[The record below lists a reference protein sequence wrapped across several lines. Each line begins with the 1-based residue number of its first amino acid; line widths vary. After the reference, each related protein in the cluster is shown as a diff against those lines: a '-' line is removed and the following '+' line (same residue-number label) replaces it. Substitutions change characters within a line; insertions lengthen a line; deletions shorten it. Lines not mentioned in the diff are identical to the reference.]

1 MEPLILRVLK
11 TSEVESKEEE
21 LLSYVSSE
29 RKEKALSYAFRKDR
43 LLSLGAAYF
52 LRRYVPGPLLT
63 GPYGKLLSPSLHF
76 SLSHSGDTILFLA
89 SSSPCGVDI
98 EAREKPIEGLR
109 GYAFSALEASRLLKG
124 NEILDA
130 WTRKE
135 ALAKAEGSGFAL
147 TPIKEIPSEEGE
159 VLYLSKTYVVKTLP
173 SRLFKAHVSL
183 AYEKIGAEEL
193 LVNRIEERI
202 EIPSLS

>member
-1 MEPLILRVLK
+1 M
-11 TSEVESKEEE
+11 
-21 LLSYVSSE
+21 
-29 RKEKALSYAFRKDR
+29 
-43 LLSLGAAYF
+43 
-52 LRRYVPGPLLT
+52 
-63 GPYGKLLSPSLHF
+63 
-76 SLSHSGDTILFLA
+76 
-89 SSSPCGVDI
+89 
-98 EAREKPIEGLR
+98 
-109 GYAFSALEASRLLKG
+109 
-124 NEILDA
+124 
-130 WTRKE
+130 
-135 ALAKAEGSGFAL
+135 AKAEGSGFAL